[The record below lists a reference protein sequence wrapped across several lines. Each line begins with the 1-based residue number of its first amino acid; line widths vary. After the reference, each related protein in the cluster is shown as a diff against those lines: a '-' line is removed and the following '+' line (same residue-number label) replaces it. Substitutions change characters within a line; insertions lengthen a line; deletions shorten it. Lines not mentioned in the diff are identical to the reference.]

1 MFNLGIFV
9 SLGTKSGT

>member
-9 SLGTKSGT
+9 SLWT